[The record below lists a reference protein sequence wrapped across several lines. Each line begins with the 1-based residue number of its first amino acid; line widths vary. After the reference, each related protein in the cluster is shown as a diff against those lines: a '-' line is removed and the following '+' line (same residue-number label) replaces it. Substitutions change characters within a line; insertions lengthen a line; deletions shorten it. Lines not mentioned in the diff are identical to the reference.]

1 MRGNIQKSEAYAIAH
16 KQSNRQ
22 RANGSICQAFRKAAA
37 PSALPYSQTDHHP
50 IAYGTHL
57 PQHNPF
63 GDDPYLL
70 NACSRSHSYWEPYAW
85 KRCRQKSCRFPV
97 HVVIMS

>member
-37 PSALPYSQTDHHP
+37 PSALPYSQTDHTP
-50 IAYGTHL
+50 L
-57 PQHNPF
+57 PTARICPSTT
-63 GDDPYLL
+63 LL
-70 NACSRSHSYWEPYAW
+70 VTILTY
-85 KRCRQKSCRFPV
+85 
-97 HVVIMS
+97 